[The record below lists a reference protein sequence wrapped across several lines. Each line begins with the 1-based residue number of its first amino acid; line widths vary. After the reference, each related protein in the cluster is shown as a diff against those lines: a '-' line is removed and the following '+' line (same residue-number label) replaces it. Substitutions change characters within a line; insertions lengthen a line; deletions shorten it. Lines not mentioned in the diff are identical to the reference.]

1 LGLSLSAGKVPNGPV
16 VYADATWSERGK
28 IMQEWTREAVLAR
41 ARDRGLFFV
50 SQAASTARLRGLC
63 TQLVREGL
71 LAAAGRRGTA
81 LAYYPA
87 PNLPTRNVGAAKAP

>member
-1 LGLSLSAGKVPNGPV
+1 MSARKVLDGPV
-16 VYADATWSERGK
+16 VYADATWSERGL

-41 ARDRGLFFV
+41 ARDRGMFVV

-71 LAAAGRRGTA
+71 LAAAGRRGAA
-81 LAYYPA
+81 LAYYPG
-87 PNLPTRNVGAAKAP
+87 PNLPTRNVGADRAP